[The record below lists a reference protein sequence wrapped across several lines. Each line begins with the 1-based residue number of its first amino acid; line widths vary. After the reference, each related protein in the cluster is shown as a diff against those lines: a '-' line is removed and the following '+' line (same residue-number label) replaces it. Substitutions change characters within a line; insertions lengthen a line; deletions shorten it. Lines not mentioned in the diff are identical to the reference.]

1 MRRTGSAAAVVWACL
16 AASGAYAA
24 TEVRAEVDRSEV
36 GLPDTFVLTVRALDA
51 PRGSQLA
58 LPEVDGAEVL
68 STSRGMS
75 TSIQVGSGGPTLR
88 QELTVT
94 AIVRPTRVGR
104 LTFPPA
110 ELHTPDGVVKSN
122 TVSITVKKAHVPGP
136 PTARQQRPDLL
147 PGFPSPF
154 GDGEDPFSALRDR
167 EASRP
172 RAEGDLFLRSEVD
185 HREVYAGE
193 QVTLSFWIYSRVDLS
208 RVDNVGMPKLDGFWS
223 EDIDSPTTLQ
233 YEPRTVEGV
242 PYRAYLLKRLALFP
256 MKPGTRDIGPVEAD
270 ITTGFLFAGHREHRV
285 GNTLTLKVKPLPP
298 GAPPG
303 FVPANVGSYR
313 LSAELSAPTAELGS
327 PVTLRVI
334 LEGQGNL
341 KDVVLPRAS
350 GPAAL
355 KLYDPTSLERLSA
368 VKGRIQGKR
377 SQEYLVMAQQTGTF
391 QIPPLSFAYFDPEL
405 RRYETA
411 RTQSLTLS
419 VTPGGGGATV
429 AAPAAAP
436 ADVPRNVLGAGALR
450 PLRLDPRFEV
460 HRPVWRRPLVVA
472 LALTPPA
479 ALMLVSLAGVVS
491 ARRARRDP
499 AAEQRR
505 GTRTARAM
513 LAAAAKLGGRSG
525 DAAFSEQVEHALI
538 TFLEARSGSGLT
550 GLTRDALR
558 ETLRRAGAPEAVEQ
572 GAARVLDTCD
582 AVRFAPGAVRLAR
595 SVLLEDAEQVLE
607 GWK

>member
-24 TEVRAEVDRSEV
+24 TEVRAEADRSEV

-51 PRGSQLA
+51 PRGSQLT
-58 LPEVDGAEVL
+58 LPVVDGAEIL
-68 STSRGMS
+68 STSRGVS
-75 TSIQVGSGGPTLR
+75 TSVQIGSGGPMLR

-94 AIVRPTRVGR
+94 AVIRPTRVGR
-104 LTFPPA
+104 LTLPPA
-110 ELHTPDGVVKSN
+110 ELQTPDGVVKSN
-122 TVSITVKKAHVPGP
+122 SVTLTVKKTHVPGP
-136 PTARQQRPDLL
+136 SAARQRPDLL

-154 GDGEDPFSALRDR
+154 GDGEDPFAALRDR
-167 EASRP
+167 EAARP

-185 HREVYAGE
+185 HREVYVGE

-223 EDIDSPTTLQ
+223 EDIDSPSTLN

-256 MKPGTRDIGPVEAD
+256 MKPGNRDIGPVEAD

-313 LSAELSAPTAELGS
+313 VSAELSSPSAELGA
-327 PVTLRVI
+327 PVTLRVV

-350 GPAAL
+350 APGSL
-355 KLYDPTSLERLSA
+355 KLYDPTSQERISA

-377 SQEYLVMAQQTGTF
+377 TQEYLVMAQQTGTF
-391 QIPPLSFAYFDPEL
+391 QIPALSFPYFDPEL

-411 RTQSLTLS
+411 RTQTLTLS
-419 VTPGGGGATV
+419 VTPGGGGAT
-429 AAPAAAP
+429 AAAP
-436 ADVPRNVLGAGALR
+436 VPAAPDVPRNVLAAGALR
-450 PLRLDPRFEV
+450 PLRLDPRFDA
-460 HRPVWRRPLVVA
+460 HRPAWRRPLVVA
-472 LALTPPA
+472 LALAPPMA
-479 ALMLVSLAGVVS
+479 FVLVSLAGMLS
-491 ARRARRDP
+491 ARRARGDP

-505 GTRTARAM
+505 GARAARSA
-513 LAAAAKLGGRSG
+513 LAAAAKLAGKGT
-525 DAAFSEQVEHALI
+525 DAVFSEQVERAVVA
-538 TFLEARSGSGLT
+538 FLEARTGSGLT

-558 ETLRRAGAPEAVEQ
+558 EALRRAGAPEAVEQ
-572 GAARVLDTCD
+572 RAARVLDTCD

-595 SVLLEDAEQVLE
+595 TVLLEDAEQVLE